1 MKNHPVLKLNHPH
14 ESSAPF
20 RCVAGDKISHAAI
33 RQMLCCAVTGQ
44 GTGVAAAVSLK
55 DKATCRDVDIS
66 TVQNALKK
74 QGVRI
79 D

>member
-1 MKNHPVLKLNHPH
+1 
-14 ESSAPF
+14 
-20 RCVAGDKISHAAI
+20 
-33 RQMLCCAVTGQ
+33 MLCCAVTGQ